1 MPKGPVINYTEGE
14 RGAEQVLAMLKG
26 GTKGFG
32 VALTRVLEVLA
43 ILKVGAKSFQP
54 LIKDQ
59 FSPLVSKVTS
69 ADVRFATIPGRGQF
83 WDVIG

>member
-1 MPKGPVINYTEGE
+1 MKLHPYKKGAGKF
-14 RGAEQVLAMLKG
+14 LAMLKS

-32 VALTRVLEVLA
+32 VALTRELEVLA
-43 ILKVGAKSFQP
+43 IVKVGAKSLHP

-69 ADVRFATIPGRGQF
+69 ADIRLETILGRGQF